1 MSEGIAQG
9 WVASATCGDG
19 EIEGPGLGEAG
30 ILISGGFFASK
41 RPEFAWAERLE

>member
-30 ILISGGFFASK
+30 ILISGVSCVEA
-41 RPEFAWAERLE
+41 ALI